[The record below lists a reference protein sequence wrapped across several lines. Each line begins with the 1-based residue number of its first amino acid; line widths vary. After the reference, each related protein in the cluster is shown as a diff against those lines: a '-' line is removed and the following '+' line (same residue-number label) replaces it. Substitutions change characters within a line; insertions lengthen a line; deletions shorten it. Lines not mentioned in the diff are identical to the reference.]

1 MAYSLMREAPVVVV
15 MVPLPAQGHLNQLLH
30 FSRILAARQISV
42 HYVGS
47 ATHNRQVKERVQGWN
62 PKTMSNIHFHDF
74 PLPQFLNPPP
84 DPEATNKFPAHFQP
98 TFDASMHLR
107 QPLAEL
113 LRSLASTSR
122 RVVVIHDTLMA
133 FASLEAQSIPNA
145 ESYAFRSVSAF
156 ACLVHQLK
164 SNNGN
169 NGRASSK
176 GVVIPHDLPINC
188 FSNQFL
194 DFINRQFR
202 SLSSTAGE
210 LFNTCSPVEGPYLDL
225 LGQKPL
231 LVNKKRWAVGPLNP
245 VSINIVGANSSP
257 YHRRHK
263 CLEWLDKQAMD
274 SVLYVSFGT
283 MTSLSDAQI
292 GELAI
297 GLERSKQ
304 RFIWVLREADRG
316 DIYAEDEKE
325 VRRIELP
332 HGYEERVSGVGEI
345 VRDWAPQLDILA
357 HSSTGGFMSHCG
369 WNSCME
375 SMSMGV
381 PIAAWPMHSD
391 QPSNTILVTQVLKVG
406 IVVREWERREELVS
420 STDVESAVRKL
431 MASDEGKSMRARA
444 KTLGVDVCNTVLSK
458 EGTSTAEL
466 DSFIAH
472 ISRDS

>member
-1 MAYSLMREAPVVVV
+1 MANSPVREAPMVVV

-30 FSRILAARQISV
+30 FSRILATRRISV

-47 ATHNRQVKERVQGWN
+47 ATHNRQAKERVQGWN
-62 PKTMSNIHFHDF
+62 PNTMSNIHFHDF

-84 DPEATNKFPAHFQP
+84 DPQATNKFPDHFQP

-107 QPLAEL
+107 QPLAAL
-113 LRSLASTSR
+113 LRSLASTSK

-133 FASLEAQSIPNA
+133 FASLEAQSIPNV

-164 SNNGN
+164 SNG
-169 NGRASSK
+169 NGRASNR
-176 GVVIPHDLPINC
+176 GVIIPRDLPVNC
-188 FSNQFL
+188 FSNQFV

-202 SLSSTAGE
+202 FLSSTTGE
-210 LFNTCSPVEGPYLDL
+210 LLNTCCPVEGPYLDL

-231 LVNKKRWAVGPLNP
+231 FVNKKRWAVGPLNP
-245 VSINIVGANSSP
+245 VGNLVGVNSSP

-283 MTSLSDAQI
+283 MTSMSDAQI
-292 GELAI
+292 RELAI

-316 DIYAEDEKE
+316 DIYAEEKE

-332 HGYEERVSGVGEI
+332 HGYEERVKGVGVI

-391 QPSNTILVTQVLKVG
+391 QPSNTILVTQILNVG
-406 IVVREWERREELVS
+406 IVVRGWERREDLVS
-420 STDVESAVRKL
+420 STDIESAVRKL
-431 MASDEGKSMRARA
+431 MASDEGKGMRARA
-444 KTLGVDVCNTVLSK
+444 RNLGVDVCNAVSK
-458 EGTSTAEL
+458 EGTSTLEL

-472 ISRDS
+472 ISR